1 MNPTQF
7 TLPWQVI
14 ETDCGEH
21 VYVTDAEGNQVVRL
35 SKELVSIAHLIA
47 AAPDLLDSLQ
57 ALHEYCRENDSAYR
71 NGINGT
77 DQMYATT
84 RNAIQ
89 KAMEAQA

>member
-47 AAPDLLDSLQ
+47 AAPDLLA
-57 ALHEYCRENDSAYR
+57 ALHGFMAGAEAMGWS
-71 NGINGT
+71 T
-77 DQMYATT
+77 D
-84 RNAIQ
+84 
-89 KAMEAQA
+89 KAQAAIAKATGGAA